1 MCVYNSSLT
10 RRPAFSLVILHKEAS
25 LVENF
30 GLTKHSCPF
39 PPPPVTCH
47 HDWLVSG
54 TDISSFPWKIMTFS
68 PLYPILSG
76 CHFCLHQPGEQDS
89 EEESY
94 GVFSPSWP
102 PQ

>member
-1 MCVYNSSLT
+1 MPIYNSSLT
-10 RRPAFSLVILHKEAS
+10 RCPAFSLVILHKEAS

-30 GLTKHSCPF
+30 DPTKHSCSF

-54 TDISSFPWKIMTFS
+54 TGISSFPWKIVTFS
-68 PLYPILSG
+68 PLHPNLNG

-89 EEESY
+89 EEES
-94 GVFSPSWP
+94 
-102 PQ
+102 